1 MRRNGG
7 VDMRI
12 TKILNNNAVVV
23 KNDQQENIAIGAGV
37 GFNKGKNDLVN
48 QEKIEKL
55 FVLKEHEKLQQLLIR
70 IPEEHFIMT
79 EEVIAYAEDYLQV
92 ELNEHI
98 RLVLADHLSFAIE
111 REQKGIHL
119 KNKLLQEIKVLYKK
133 EYEIGLWAINHI
145 KEQLNV
151 AMPVD
156 EAAFIALHI
165 HTMKVKGGDLHETV
179 RLTAILKDMVQTIE
193 RVLNIT
199 IQEDDISYDR
209 LITHLRFALTRTG
222 EELHTMDEEMLA
234 MIRNKFSHSYECAQI
249 AARELSITH
258 GIDLPEDELGYITL
272 HIERLHQN

>member
-1 MRRNGG
+1 MMRNGG

-12 TKILNNNAVVV
+12 TKILNNTAVVV
-23 KNDQQENIAIGAGV
+23 DNDHIETIVIGSV
-37 GFNKGKNDLVN
+37 LVFNKGKNDLVN

-156 EAAFIALHI
+156 EAA
-165 HTMKVKGGDLHETV
+165 
-179 RLTAILKDMVQTIE
+179 
-193 RVLNIT
+193 
-199 IQEDDISYDR
+199 
-209 LITHLRFALTRTG
+209 
-222 EELHTMDEEMLA
+222 
-234 MIRNKFSHSYECAQI
+234 
-249 AARELSITH
+249 
-258 GIDLPEDELGYITL
+258 
-272 HIERLHQN
+272 